1 MFTGIVQAV
10 GVIDSFAQGRL
21 VIRAPDL
28 ADWEP
33 WKLGESVAVDGCCL
47 TVVGSSDG
55 LLAFDV
61 SEETL
66 RRTRFS
72 VLESLHRVNLER
84 AMRPSD
90 RFGGHIVQGHVDA
103 VGHVES
109 MEDLGGSWTFRFRVP
124 HDQYLIDK
132 GSIAINGVSLTVVA
146 PHDGAFAVAVI
157 PHTFSATTLGD
168 LQPGDPVN
176 VEYDVIAKHVER
188 LLNR

>member
-10 GVIDSFAQGRL
+10 GVVDSFAQGRL

-28 ADWEP
+28 ADWGP

-47 TVVGSSDG
+47 TVVSSSDG
-55 LLAFDV
+55 VLAFDV

-72 VLESLHRVNLER
+72 VLESHHRVNLER

-103 VGHVES
+103 VGRVVSIE
-109 MEDLGGSWTFRFRVP
+109 ELEGSWLFHFQVP
-124 HDQYLIDK
+124 QGQYLIDK
-132 GSIAINGVSLTVVA
+132 GSIALNGVSLTVVA
-146 PHDGAFAVAVI
+146 PRDGAFSVAVI
-157 PHTFSATTLGD
+157 PHTFGATTLSDLKPGD
-168 LQPGDPVN
+168 LVN
-176 VEYDVIAKHVER
+176 VEYDLIAKYVER
-188 LLNR
+188 LLHR